1 MLHVFAFGCSLI
13 NFIVDKNISVLEL
26 VDMKVLH
33 VEKAWEDFF
42 WFRV

>member
-1 MLHVFAFGCSLI
+1 MLHVFASGCYLI

-26 VDMKVLH
+26 VDMRFYMCRKRG
-33 VEKAWEDFF
+33 KIFF